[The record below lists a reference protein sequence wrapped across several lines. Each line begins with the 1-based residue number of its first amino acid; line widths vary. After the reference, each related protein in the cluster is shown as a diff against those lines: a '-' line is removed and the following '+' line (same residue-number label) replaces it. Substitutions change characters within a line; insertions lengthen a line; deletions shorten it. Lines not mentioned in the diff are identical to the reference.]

1 MQCQRTLA
9 IILMD
14 FLAGNIRFNAL
25 ESLSKA
31 LKPSFNVLNG
41 RFNALKM
48 AKATPFDRENRRKD
62 AMGG

>member
-1 MQCQRTLA
+1 
-9 IILMD
+9 MD